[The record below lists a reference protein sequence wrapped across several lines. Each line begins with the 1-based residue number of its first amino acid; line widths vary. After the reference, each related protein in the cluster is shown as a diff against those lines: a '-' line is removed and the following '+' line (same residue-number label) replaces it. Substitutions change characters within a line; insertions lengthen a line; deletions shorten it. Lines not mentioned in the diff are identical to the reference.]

1 MWTETARKVKEA
13 GGEIQ
18 MNLEVEKVKIEG
30 NRVVSVLV
38 RDQATGE
45 TRNLEGEWFFS
56 TMPIKE
62 LINKIDGDVPANVLE
77 IANGL
82 VYRDFIEVCLLCT
95 KMKVKDVEAGGRS
108 LILDNWIYIQENDV
122 LVGRMQIYNNWGP
135 NMVADPKNV
144 WLGLEY
150 FCNETD
156 PIWTW
161 EDSKLIE
168 LGGDELQKIGI
179 VDKADVTDGTVVRM
193 PKTYP
198 GYFGTYERFD
208 ELRAYIDKI
217 ENLFLIGR
225 NGMHKYNNQDHSML
239 AAMTAVD
246 NIVAGVMTKENVWDV
261 NTEQEYHE
269 EKST

>member
-1 MWTETARKVKEA
+1 
-13 GGEIQ
+13 
-18 MNLEVEKVKIEG
+18 
-30 NRVVSVLV
+30 
-38 RDQATGE
+38 
-45 TRNLEGEWFFS
+45 
-56 TMPIKE
+56 
-62 LINKIDGDVPANVLE
+62 
-77 IANGL
+77 
-82 VYRDFIEVCLLCT
+82 
-95 KMKVKDVEAGGRS
+95 
-108 LILDNWIYIQENDV
+108 
-122 LVGRMQIYNNWGP
+122 
-135 NMVADPKNV
+135 MVADPQNV

-156 PIWTW
+156 DIWTW
-161 EDSKLIE
+161 DDARLVQ
-168 LGGDELQKIGI
+168 LGSDELQKIGI

-269 EKST
+269 EKSN